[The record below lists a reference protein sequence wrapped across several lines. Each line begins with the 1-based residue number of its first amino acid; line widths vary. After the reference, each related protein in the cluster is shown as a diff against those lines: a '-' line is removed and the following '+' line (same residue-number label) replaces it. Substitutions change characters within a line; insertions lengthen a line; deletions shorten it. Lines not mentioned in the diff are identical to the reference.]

1 MLSKVQAYATFVLM
15 LMVQW
20 IMQQAMI
27 VANYINQLRLA
38 FKAKLALFITFVF
51 SVFIPGI
58 ASADVPASVTA
69 GITGAV
75 SDVGTIGGLVMGVII
90 AIVAFVWLKR
100 VLSGK

>member
-1 MLSKVQAYATFVLM
+1 MIKFLKNAWQKTKETSANYVNKLREKFTKHKPAAAFATSTALVPFVYVGTVQAE
-15 LMVQW
+15 
-20 IMQQAMI
+20 
-27 VANYINQLRLA
+27 
-38 FKAKLALFITFVF
+38 
-51 SVFIPGI
+51 
-58 ASADVPASVTA
+58 VPASVTT